1 MNEPLPPPF
10 GDLTCQSL
18 LFDLPE
24 AGERPTPAPE
34 GGTPRLRRAERHQ
47 VVFRPLA
54 LDALLPP
61 EHEARAVWA
70 YVEGLDLD
78 GFIKHIRAV
87 EGRAGRDAAD
97 PKILTAL
104 WLYATLQGIGSAR
117 ALDKLCTE
125 HHAFE
130 WLCGGVS
137 VNYHSLSDFRVAH
150 GEELDALLTQS
161 VAVLRAEELVSLE
174 RVAQDGIRVRASA
187 GAASFRREPTLQEHL
202 REAQAQVQALKAE
215 LEADPSTAHDRQQQA
230 RCRAAAEQQQRV
242 AQALAHLPEVAAKK
256 KPADRAEA
264 RASTTDAEA
273 HFMKMADGGC
283 RPAYNVQYATAT
295 DSQVIVGVDVHT
307 TGSDLGQLLP
317 MVEQIQDRYGETPQ
331 EMLAD
336 GNFAKHDDITTL
348 AEPEYGTTVYS
359 PVKGPN
365 NKAND
370 RYTPKP
376 TDSPAVAAWRQR
388 MVTAAAQVIYK
399 LRAATAECVNALA
412 RNRGL
417 QQFLVRGRLKV
428 KCIALWFAVAHNLRR
443 ALTLRAGTLQGT
455 VNPL

>member
-87 EGRAGRDAAD
+87 EGRAGRDA
-97 PKILTAL
+97 
-104 WLYATLQGIGSAR
+104 
-117 ALDKLCTE
+117 
-125 HHAFE
+125 
-130 WLCGGVS
+130 
-137 VNYHSLSDFRVAH
+137 
-150 GEELDALLTQS
+150 
-161 VAVLRAEELVSLE
+161 
-174 RVAQDGIRVRASA
+174 
-187 GAASFRREPTLQEHL
+187 TLQEHL